1 MNLSQYWENQGR
13 FPGSRDAQ
21 VKKLKE
27 KKKEETEGWKG
38 VNQVKRGKVLYA
50 RGRVY
55 AEAQKSEGLM
65 TFWGAESWAQLEYEE

>member
-27 KKKEETEGWKG
+27 KKKKKKLKG
-38 VNQVKRGKVLYA
+38 EK
-50 RGRVY
+50 
-55 AEAQKSEGLM
+55 
-65 TFWGAESWAQLEYEE
+65 ESIK